1 MKHLI
6 TPNDLSDK
14 EVEELFEDARIFQDL
29 RSNNILEGKL
39 VVTLFF
45 ESSTRTR
52 SSFEIAAKRL
62 GAEVVNLEVQT
73 SSTNKGETVE
83 DTVANL
89 NAMKPDAIIIRHK
102 DCGLPASLKTY
113 VDCPIINA
121 GDGKN
126 AHPTQALLDLFTI
139 DQHFEGNIQGKNI
152 LIVGD
157 IVNSRVATSNLEL
170 LPRFG
175 LNPILVSPP
184 RFQSNSSFRNATHI
198 KEVIDDAD
206 IIMSLRVQHE
216 RHEVNISKEEQER
229 EKEEYV
235 RDYCITKELV
245 GDRDFL
251 LLHPGPVN
259 RNIDITDEM
268 LNDPRSKVLK
278 QVENGVAIRMAVLK
292 KFILQKE
299 NIENKRIKVKSSK
312 GFSLIE
318 LIFAIAV
325 IAVIASVAIPKLMGV
340 NSKAKTSTVN
350 GDISTII
357 SSVQSYHMIHKKVD
371 KISDS
376 VTLNPTVWSI
386 ADKEVIFKENDKE
399 CVKIVVSD
407 SQLTVTID
415 QTSGDVCSEL
425 YNNGVRNEVFALN

>member
-6 TPNDLSDK
+6 TPNDLTNK
-14 EVEELFEDARIFQDL
+14 EVDELFEDARLFKDL
-29 RSNNILEGKL
+29 KSNNLLDGKL
-39 VVTLFF
+39 IVTLFF

-62 GAEVVNLEVQT
+62 GAEVVNLEVHT

-102 DCGLPASLKTY
+102 DCGLPESLKSY
-113 VDCPIINA
+113 VNCPIINA

-139 DQHFEGNIQGKNI
+139 NEHFNGDIKGKNI
-152 LIVGD
+152 AIVGD

-184 RFQSNSSFRNATHI
+184 RFQTNSTFRTVSDI
-198 KEVIDDAD
+198 KEILDDVE

-216 RHEVNISKEEQER
+216 RHEVNISNEDQER
-229 EKEEYV
+229 EKEEYIKE
-235 RDYCITKELV
+235 YCITKELV
-245 GDRDFL
+245 GNKDFL

-259 RNIDITDEM
+259 RNIDISDEM
-268 LNDPRSKVLK
+268 LLDPRSKVLK

-299 NIENKRIKVKSSK
+299 TIQRPTSSK

-325 IAVIASVAIPKLMGV
+325 IAVIASVAIPKLMGI
-340 NSKAKTSTVN
+340 NSKAKTSTIS
-350 GDISTII
+350 GDISTAI
-357 SSVQSYHMIHKKVD
+357 SSIQSYYMVNKKID

-376 VTLNPTVWSI
+376 VTLNPSVWNIS
-386 ADKEVIFKENDKE
+386 DKEVVFQENEKD
-399 CVKIVVSD
+399 CVKITVSD
-407 SQLTVTID
+407 ESVSLSIDETAGTVC
-415 QTSGDVCSEL
+415 GEL
-425 YNNGVRNEVFALN
+425 YSNGIRNEVFELS